1 MDAATK
7 GIKKSEVYGED
18 LTQLQKRILGLEM
31 KIKQDN
37 EGMIRL
43 RQERNESVKGILK
56 KNSVEKKN
64 KKET

>member
-43 RQERNESVKGILK
+43 R
-56 KNSVEKKN
+56 
-64 KKET
+64 